1 MAVFASW
8 QHGDVCSGLLQAS
21 NLAQV
26 SSDEWL
32 KAMNLFING
41 EPKEVEQA
49 TSLLLL
55 LEILKMGKGR
65 IAIELNGEIV
75 PRSLFQQTVLQNDDA
90 LEIVQA
96 IGGG

>member
-1 MAVFASW
+1 
-8 QHGDVCSGLLQAS
+8 
-21 NLAQV
+21 
-26 SSDEWL
+26 
-32 KAMNLFING
+32 MNLFING